1 MRRDTKTGKFLR
13 IKKGHK
19 SPRMIE
25 AEKLI
30 SKLVGRKITLEK
42 DYKNQYLEG
51 NLGQKKL
58 ANRWQ
63 VGRGLIFGYP
73 RGGRRNWVK
82 ILNLPKKDSDKET
95 LAQPRRSRLC
105 EICSDDAPLHNAHWI
120 PSSEGGPAK
129 VWNLIK
135 LCGSCHNKFDL
146 RGAKELGLK
155 ILKTILKR
163 EVFKIYLNEKN
174 EKYQKDKIY
183 ELYEK
188 LIVNGKKYRKF

>member
-58 ANRWQ
+58 ANR
-63 VGRGLIFGYP
+63 
-73 RGGRRNWVK
+73 
-82 ILNLPKKDSDKET
+82 
-95 LAQPRRSRLC
+95 
-105 EICSDDAPLHNAHWI
+105 
-120 PSSEGGPAK
+120 
-129 VWNLIK
+129 
-135 LCGSCHNKFDL
+135 
-146 RGAKELGLK
+146 
-155 ILKTILKR
+155 
-163 EVFKIYLNEKN
+163 
-174 EKYQKDKIY
+174 
-183 ELYEK
+183 
-188 LIVNGKKYRKF
+188 